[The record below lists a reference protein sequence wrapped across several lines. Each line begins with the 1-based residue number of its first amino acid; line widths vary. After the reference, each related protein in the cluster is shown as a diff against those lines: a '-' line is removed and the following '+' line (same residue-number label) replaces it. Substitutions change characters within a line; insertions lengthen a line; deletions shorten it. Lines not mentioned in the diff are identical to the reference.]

1 MEGQRESWRVQT
13 DTLWH
18 TRDRTLHSA
27 RSLRTKTLAHTTACD
42 ALSASI
48 TARSG
53 ELERVRL
60 DKESMQGELARA
72 KARIQELEALVALQ
86 EEELQKSSS
95 STGKHISHKTNGMK
109 KSSTNPSNK
118 VGKRRVPQVSNHMV
132 ESLLELESRIRW
144 MGQQYP
150 GYDDEYEYVLQVEP
164 T

>member
-60 DKESMQGELARA
+60 DKESMHEELARA
-72 KARIQELEALVALQ
+72 KARIQELEALVAMQ

-95 STGKHISHKTNGMK
+95 NGKTLSHKSNGMK
-109 KSSTNPSNK
+109 KSSSNSNK

-164 T
+164 TV